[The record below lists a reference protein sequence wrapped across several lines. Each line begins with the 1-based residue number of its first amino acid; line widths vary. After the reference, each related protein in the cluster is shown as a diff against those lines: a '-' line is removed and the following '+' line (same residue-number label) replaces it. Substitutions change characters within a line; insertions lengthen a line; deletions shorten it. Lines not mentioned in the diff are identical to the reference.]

1 MDLFRTD
8 IIHKHA
14 KIHGLPSFVKQA
26 DVVQQE
32 ETIRLPQH
40 AFADAGRKLAC
51 HTKAATWLSWLTYH
65 ETKMEDKGGLI
76 RASLEK
82 SAAFWGIQAECN
94 ALTSL
99 VKQASAPE
107 VPYALVLNHRGQ
119 EFKMFPMDGPEAVKK
134 SATHLVASRA
144 DLPLDQRKEAA
155 QALLKQAWDSGV
167 PLATC
172 HQLEQMAGLGM
183 SKASDIAPQLELRAR
198 MDNVVRDREVCSRY
212 QKMAAA
218 LRGVELNADQL
229 EKLAAAIDMADR
241 ACGMYQ
247 YYGRGVM
254 SPEELC
260 FSTTKSASEALKAD
274 QLSLMNG
281 KTISKQALAGLPAD
295 RFVAL
300 GEDFVSAIAS
310 QDGKV
315 DLQKAA
321 ELVPTLPMGD
331 ANLFV
336 SMMP

>member
-26 DVVQQE
+26 AVVQQE
-32 ETIRLPQH
+32 ETVELPQN
-40 AFADAGRKLAC
+40 AFADSARKLAC

-65 ETKMEDKGGLI
+65 EAGMDDKGGLI
-76 RASLEK
+76 KGRLEK
-82 SAAFWGIQAECN
+82 AAAFWGIEAECHAIN
-94 ALTSL
+94 ALT
-99 VKQASAPE
+99 KQAGAVE
-107 VPYALVLNHRGQ
+107 VPYALVMNHRGQ
-119 EFKMFPMDGPEAVKK
+119 TFKMFPMDGPEAVKQ
-134 SATHLVASRA
+134 SAEKLIVSRGS
-144 DLPLDQRKEAA
+144 LPLEQRKEAA

-167 PLATC
+167 PLASC

-183 SKASDIAPQLELRAR
+183 SKASDIAPQLEIRANMGHVAKDAEICGHYR
-198 MDNVVRDREVCSRY
+198 
-212 QKMAAA
+212 KMAKALEGLELDAA
-218 LRGVELNADQL
+218 QL
-229 EKLAAAIDMADR
+229 EKLAAAIDLADR
-241 ACGMYQ
+241 ACGMYL

-260 FSTTKSASEALKAD
+260 YRTTKSAADAAEADKLA
-274 QLSLMNG
+274 LMNG
-281 KTISKQALAGLPAD
+281 KTISKQALAGLAAD

-315 DLQKAA
+315 DLEKAA

>member
-8 IIHKHA
+8 VIHKHA

-32 ETIRLPQH
+32 ETLRLPAN
-40 AFADAGRKLAC
+40 AFADSHRKLAC

-76 RASLEK
+76 RDSLEK
-82 SAAFWGIQAECN
+82 AAAFWDIQAECR
-94 ALTSL
+94 ALTAL

-107 VPYALVLNHRGQ
+107 VPYALVMNYRGQ
-119 EFKMFPMDGPEAVKK
+119 TFNMFPMDGAEAVKK
-134 SATHLVASRA
+134 SAAHLVATRA
-144 DLPLDQRKEAA
+144 ELPLSQRKEAA
-155 QALLKQAWDSGV
+155 QALLKHAWDSGV

-198 MDNVVRDREVCSRY
+198 MDNIVRTPEICSRY
-212 QKMAAA
+212 RKMAKA
-218 LRGVELNADQL
+218 LEGVELDQQQL
-229 EKLAAAIDMADR
+229 EKLAEAIDLADR

-247 YYGRGVM
+247 YYGRGVQ

-260 FSTTKSASEALKAD
+260 CRVTKSASAAALAD

-281 KTISKQALAGLPAD
+281 KTISKQALAGLQAD

-300 GEDFVSAIAS
+300 GEDFVSAIAN

-315 DLQKAA
+315 DLEKAA

-336 SMMP
+336 SMM